1 MLKYLTTW
9 ENRKNIYVG
18 LKKLTK
24 LTCIKLSQFYNDI
37 AYSKWLFRDTK
48 HWKVCLKFKEFV
60 SVNKS
65 INNFCDVDNMVD
77 YTFFKSDYIV
87 HLNSMHWRR
96 YKLHLN
102 RKITKKTECIVNI
115 EKFQELKSI
124 IRRHVWPFLK
134 L

>member
-1 MLKYLTTW
+1 MGKSKKYLCW
-9 ENRKNIYVG
+9 I
-18 LKKLTK
+18 KKLTK

-37 AYSKWLFRDTK
+37 AYSKWHFSDTK

-60 SVNKS
+60 SVNKN

-102 RKITKKTECIVNI
+102 RKITKKTEYIANI

-124 IRRHVWPFLK
+124 IRRHL
-134 L
+134 